1 MRPLGLAALL
11 LAACAEEGTG
21 LDQTTPFEQPPM
33 AGSLSFRTQV
43 AGAAAC
49 DLEVDLLGTAID
61 YVGSC
66 DGCDLR
72 FALTST
78 LTADNSSGACT
89 PDPLLSML
97 GDDEHGGLV
106 LWYQDVLASSSYYY
120 GATNPD
126 VLWLGYHLYREG
138 EDPEQAHY
146 RALAALEDP
155 TVPGSVSW
163 SGSVLSWLW
172 YQNLD
177 EPVYL
182 GAWDP
187 GCGEATPF
195 TEEVTPQ
202 ADQWVSRTWVGD
214 HLMGDAWTIETRI
227 TEGPLSVGVEVT
239 ETGAFTPVLRV
250 IDPNGCLVAEARE
263 NVECTYANSTA
274 GVRCAAW
281 QTTDDDDGV
290 WTVVVLMDGAPVS
303 STPAYQLWTNAGSTP
318 ELVEGAFTAWDQP
331 HDNTVQASMITSF
344 AAP

>member
-1 MRPLGLAALL
+1 MRPPGLL
-11 LAACAEEGTG
+11 LLLTACAEGGAG
-21 LDQTTPFEQPPM
+21 LDQTKPFEQPPM
-33 AGSLSFRTQV
+33 SGSLSYRTNV
-43 AGAAAC
+43 GGAPAC
-49 DLEVDLLGTAID
+49 DLEVELLGTAID

-78 LTADNSSGACT
+78 LAEDKSPGACT

-120 GATNPD
+120 GTTNPD
-126 VLWLGYHLYREG
+126 VLWLGYRLYREG
-138 EDPEQAHY
+138 EDPEEARY
-146 RALAALEDP
+146 LELAAVEDP
-155 TVPGSVSW
+155 TVPGSVTW

-187 GCGEATPF
+187 GCGEASPY
-195 TEEVTPQ
+195 TEQTTAE
-202 ADQWVSRTWVGD
+202 AFSWRSRAWVGD
-214 HLMGDAWTIETRI
+214 HLVGDVWTVRSQEAD
-227 TEGPLSVGVEVT
+227 GPVAAGVEVT

-250 IDPNGCLVAEARE
+250 IGPDGCLVAEARE
-263 NVECTYANSTA
+263 NVACVYAERSA

-281 QTTDDDDGV
+281 QDATGATGT
-290 WTVVVLMDGAPVS
+290 WTFVVLMDGAPE
-303 STPAYQLWTNAGSTP
+303 STTPGYLFWTNTSDTP
-318 ELVEGAFTAWDQP
+318 ELVEGAFTAWEQP
-331 HDNTVQASMITSF
+331 HDNTVEASMFATF